1 MEDTKMTKAKNSE
14 IDMNKLDNVT
24 GGKEIWWCSELEID
38 RPSLAES
45 RRPQFGIELEF
56 GRPVKPSVV
65 ASKSILK
72 GRLINPRDW

>member
-1 MEDTKMTKAKNSE
+1 MEDTKMTKTKNLE

-24 GGKEIWWCSELEID
+24 GGKEIWWRSELEID

-56 GRPVKPSVV
+56 GRPVKPPVV
-65 ASKSILK
+65 ASEPILK
-72 GRLINPRDW
+72 GRLINPRDC